1 MKKIFTFLIVLVI
14 FMMCSCGNTNDS
26 VDPET
31 GKTPGQTETSNLATY
46 TNVHPIS
53 YREVNK
59 ETDMDKFYQETK
71 KSNGSSHDA
80 PHDYGFVSSVWHK
93 LKVNDK
99 EVKVYSARCGYGIH
113 SFAWV
118 DIETDGEFSLDIEYF
133 KSNADQYIFYLVEL
147 DGKTQATKLGIS
159 KLMYHNADLAK
170 KWYRQIAKIIHPDIT
185 KHPKSEEAMSVLND
199 IYKKMMPDG

>member
-1 MKKIFTFLIVLVI
+1 M
-14 FMMCSCGNTNDS
+14 
-26 VDPET
+26 EW
-31 GKTPGQTETSNLATY
+31 
-46 TNVHPIS
+46 
-53 YREVNK
+53 
-59 ETDMDKFYQETK
+59 
-71 KSNGSSHDA
+71 SH
-80 PHDYGFVSSVWHK
+80 VSSEKELRALGSFKVVKEQVKESVEPLVQIKCRGWKGLYEQIQLIQK
-93 LKVNDK
+93 LSQQVFNDQVK
-99 EVKVYSARCGYGIH
+99 EVTELKDSQSH
-113 SFAWV
+113 Q
-118 DIETDGEFSLDIEYF
+118 EFSLDIEYF